1 MCQSTRAFR
10 EKRDLARAQAHVV
23 AQDEERVRAQAR
35 ARMATKADRLRRLK
49 ITETQQRNRKQK
61 LLNRKQKLFRI
72 DRANVIKQVSS
83 VGRSRLRHVWPQWL
97 CDTISREVLTPA
109 QYKTNERRIACCT
122 PTQPP
127 RRKRPKRRST
137 STPPCRGSTPHRSK
151 HRQSRRLFCR
161 TNVIFLLFLVTLT
174 LIPRCYAAP
183 PPSPAAAANAAGGS
197 FSIPAATPGSSNT
210 NTRPEE
216 RTPRDVTYVPYN
228 SDGGDV
234 DLITTGAKT
243 GSETGSYKYNKC
255 MDPYIYKL
263 YDALGDERG
272 KMKEWMKEYLDNHGW
287 IIRRECAKDMCKQL
301 KIGFGEPAY
310 YMDVDV
316 WMPDKQFGKQPHC
329 PTCRS
334 NESVKRDG
342 KDMLTPAR
350 RATNWTRDYYVIG
363 FRYECTACEKEHR
376 KKSMKQVKGQTTLL
390 AALPN
395 QEEIKSS
402 DTYFNKCAVD
412 SDDDDANS
420 NSGGASG
427 GASGGVNGGVSGR
440 ASGGAG
446 REKTKPKKKPS
457 EKHSFKAWDRVS
469 LQLSPF
475 RTHFK
480 TVFTK
485 KGGVHEDI
493 VSMLEADLTTGMRGE
508 QFANK
513 IMELQTKEYHR
524 QYIQRE
530 REFLRSREV
539 GSGVDKGPRVAQL
552 KEFFS
557 DFDDPDGY
565 DGRLRCAKFY
575 KELFMDYSEACGE
588 HCDKEVKKRG
598 AERLHFDASYKVSKL
613 LCRVF
618 GLAGYKCLQTGLN
631 EFGEI
636 VVQVFTYSDAY
647 DQMITPLHAMNETAK
662 QYGQPGVQL
671 FTSDKPRCDR
681 NMSHAAFPGVKALQ
695 RVYDKGG

>member
-1 MCQSTRAFR
+1 MDA
-10 EKRDLARAQAHVV
+10 KV
-23 AQDEERVRAQAR
+23 EERKRARAR

-127 RRKRPKRRST
+127 RRKRPKRRPT
-137 STPPCRGSTPHRSK
+137 STPPCRGSTPHRRSERRSE
-151 HRQSRRLFCR
+151 RQSERR
-161 TNVIFLLFLVTLT
+161 
-174 LIPRCYAAP
+174 
-183 PPSPAAAANAAGGS
+183 SGQG
-197 FSIPAATPGSSNT
+197 
-210 NTRPEE
+210 E
-216 RTPRDVTYVPYN
+216 D
-228 SDGGDV
+228 
-234 DLITTGAKT
+234 
-243 GSETGSYKYNKC
+243 ETQ
-255 MDPYIYKL
+255 
-263 YDALGDERG
+263 
-272 KMKEWMKEYLDNHGW
+272 KETM
-287 IIRRECAKDMCKQL
+287 
-301 KIGFGEPAY
+301 
-310 YMDVDV
+310 
-316 WMPDKQFGKQPHC
+316 
-329 PTCRS
+329 
-334 NESVKRDG
+334 
-342 KDMLTPAR
+342 
-350 RATNWTRDYYVIG
+350 
-363 FRYECTACEKEHR
+363 
-376 KKSMKQVKGQTTLL
+376 
-390 AALPN
+390 
-395 QEEIKSS
+395 
-402 DTYFNKCAVD
+402 
-412 SDDDDANS
+412 
-420 NSGGASG
+420 
-427 GASGGVNGGVSGR
+427 
-440 ASGGAG
+440 
-446 REKTKPKKKPS
+446 
-457 EKHSFKAWDRVS
+457 EKHSFKAWDRAS

-662 QYGQPGVQL
+662 QYGQPGVRL

>member
-1 MCQSTRAFR
+1 MIGRTSSNKF
-10 EKRDLARAQAHVV
+10 
-23 AQDEERVRAQAR
+23 
-35 ARMATKADRLRRLK
+35 
-49 ITETQQRNRKQK
+49 
-61 LLNRKQKLFRI
+61 LLSGGH
-72 DRANVIKQVSS
+72 ACGTS
-83 VGRSRLRHVWPQWL
+83 GRSGFVIPSAGRY
-97 CDTISREVLTPA
+97 SRPLNTKRTRGASPA
-109 QYKTNERRIACCT
+109 APRPNRRDANA
-122 PTQPP
+122 PND
-127 RRKRPKRRST
+127 
-137 STPPCRGSTPHRSK
+137 G
-151 HRQSRRLFCR
+151 
-161 TNVIFLLFLVTLT
+161 LLLLHPV
-174 LIPRCYAAP
+174 AAP
-183 PPSPAAAANAAGGS
+183 P
-197 FSIPAATPGSSNT
+197 
-210 NTRPEE
+210 
-216 RTPRDVTYVPYN
+216 RT
-228 SDGGDV
+228 
-234 DLITTGAKT
+234 
-243 GSETGSYKYNKC
+243 
-255 MDPYIYKL
+255 
-263 YDALGDERG
+263 
-272 KMKEWMKEYLDNHGW
+272 
-287 IIRRECAKDMCKQL
+287 
-301 KIGFGEPAY
+301 
-310 YMDVDV
+310 
-316 WMPDKQFGKQPHC
+316 
-329 PTCRS
+329 
-334 NESVKRDG
+334 
-342 KDMLTPAR
+342 
-350 RATNWTRDYYVIG
+350 
-363 FRYECTACEKEHR
+363 
-376 KKSMKQVKGQTTLL
+376 
-390 AALPN
+390 
-395 QEEIKSS
+395 
-402 DTYFNKCAVD
+402 
-412 SDDDDANS
+412 
-420 NSGGASG
+420 
-427 GASGGVNGGVSGR
+427 GGVNGGVSGR
-440 ASGGAG
+440 ASDGAG

-457 EKHSFKAWDRVS
+457 EKHSFKAWDRAS

-662 QYGQPGVQL
+662 QYGQPGVRL